1 MSRRHSVVVGM
12 LVVGLVTAAAAPAMA
27 EAPVRTYEVT
37 ITNNTEGQPLTP
49 ALVATHN
56 RRDGLFRQG
65 RAASLGLQQIAENGN
80 LDPMLA
86 RLDRDRDFFDVELGF
101 GASAPPVMPGE
112 SVSVTIDARYPYRYL
127 SFVSMLICSNDGFA
141 GISSVRLPKH
151 VGQSM
156 TVRAAA
162 YDAGT
167 ERNTE
172 DWEDIVPPCA
182 PLTGFDNGG
191 EFATESNPALAE
203 DRRVHRHRGIRGV
216 GDLDPATHGWDNAPA
231 TVVITRTS

>member
-141 GISSVRLPKH
+141 GISSVRLPIH
-151 VGQSM
+151 VGHDRAGGRLRRWNGAQHRRLGRH
-156 TVRAAA
+156 RAAVRST
-162 YDAGT
+162 DRIRQRWRVRHGKQPGAGRRPKGASSPGDSWGWRPPS
-167 ERNTE
+167 RNS
-172 DWEDIVPPCA
+172 W
-182 PLTGFDNGG
+182 LG
-191 EFATESNPALAE
+191 
-203 DRRVHRHRGIRGV
+203 
-216 GDLDPATHGWDNAPA
+216 
-231 TVVITRTS
+231 